1 MTRADSPVWMTLVA
15 VFGATVV
22 QQVLP
27 NCEEVTVGE
36 PTEALRGLS
45 KFGWLKALNISV
57 RNWKRKRSVMLN
69 LLTIDVSKFHS
80 PGPLNEPRETL
91 PKVPASGIRKA
102 RGSNHWPGFPRIRGP
117 LKPGFRLGTS
127 EKGTSPVP
135 EAFEP
140 TRGVKGKPL

>member
-1 MTRADSPVWMTLVA
+1 MLPEN
-15 VFGATVV
+15 ATA
-22 QQVLP
+22 L
-27 NCEEVTVGE
+27 GE
-36 PTEALRGLS
+36 AKSGLL
-45 KFGWLKALNISV
+45 KMLKAYA
-57 RNWKRKRSVMLN
+57 RNCRFTRSVMLN

-80 PGPLNEPRETL
+80 PGPVNEPRETL